1 MNRATDSDDIGLWSR
16 LRWPLTLTVLL
27 ITLLYTIFVYNELPE
42 VMPIH
47 FDEAG
52 RPNDWAPKSVGAF
65 MGPAM
70 QAFMIV
76 LYYFIHRISR
86 DPEKAVSSRWSG
98 FSTLTPEQFRQLRPA
113 MLALVDVLMM
123 ALIFMFAGLQYVTNE
138 VALGNRDALGPLPWI
153 FLVFIMGWS
162 LLIAVYL
169 PVKAYRL
176 KKTGPQS

>member
-1 MNRATDSDDIGLWSR
+1 
-16 LRWPLTLTVLL
+16 
-27 ITLLYTIFVYNELPE
+27 
-42 VMPIH
+42 
-47 FDEAG
+47 
-52 RPNDWAPKSVGAF
+52 
-65 MGPAM
+65 
-70 QAFMIV
+70 
-76 LYYFIHRISR
+76 
-86 DPEKAVSSRWSG
+86 
-98 FSTLTPEQFRQLRPA
+98 